1 MSQHN
6 IVGSEAFGRRPQVYI
21 RTLRRGAYHRR
32 RGRLLAAFIAGATA
46 AIGGLAFLA
55 LAWGPQFGG

>member
-6 IVGSEAFGRRPQVYI
+6 IVGSEAFARRPQVYI

-32 RGRLLAAFIAGATA
+32 RGRLLIGFVAGVMAAAV
-46 AIGGLAFLA
+46 A
-55 LAWGPQFGG
+55 LTVLVMAWGPQFGG

>member
-6 IVGSEAFGRRPQVYI
+6 IVGSEAFARRPQVYI

-32 RGRLLAAFIAGATA
+32 RGRLLVAFVAGAVVAIAGLTFA
-46 AIGGLAFLA
+46 A
-55 LAWGPQFGG
+55 LAWTPQFGG